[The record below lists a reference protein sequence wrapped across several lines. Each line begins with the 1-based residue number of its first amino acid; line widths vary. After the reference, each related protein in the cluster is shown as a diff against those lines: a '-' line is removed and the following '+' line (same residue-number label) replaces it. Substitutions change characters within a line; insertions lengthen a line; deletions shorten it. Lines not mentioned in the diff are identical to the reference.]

1 MASSW
6 KNKVIRN
13 FERYA
18 PQYDDHADIQKQ
30 IAASL
35 VADLPE
41 SADNVLEIGCGTG
54 LLTTLLA
61 EKYRTDN
68 LHVTDISQLML
79 ERTLLK
85 INHPK
90 ISASVLDAETEE
102 TYRRYDLI
110 VGNMVCHW
118 FEDLGKGL
126 LNLSAMLNKGGR
138 VFLILPG
145 PESFREW
152 RYALEKLSFPCGFPD
167 FSAPQGVYRR
177 EMLFQPVTNAAAFLQ
192 SVKKTGASSSRSCC
206 NALDIKAL
214 NAAQREFDAQNIGHI
229 TWDILFLQI
238 TKKDLTG

>member
-6 KNKVIRN
+6 KNKIIGN

-35 VADLPE
+35 VADLPVR
-41 SADNVLEIGCGTG
+41 ADDILEIGCGTG
-54 LLTTLLA
+54 LLTSFLA
-61 EKYRTDN
+61 EKYRTSN
-68 LHVTDISQLML
+68 LHVTDISGVML
-79 ERTLLK
+79 EQTLLK
-85 INHPK
+85 INHPR

-102 TYRRYDLI
+102 TGRCYDLI

-118 FEDLGKGL
+118 FEDLRIGL
-126 LNLSAMLNKGGR
+126 RNLSAMLNEGGR
-138 VFLILPG
+138 VFLTLPG

-152 RYALEKLSFPCGFPD
+152 RDALEKLSFPCGFPD

-177 EMLFQPVTNAAAFLQ
+177 ETLFQPVTNAAAFLQ
-192 SVKKTGASSSRSCC
+192 SVKRTGASSSRSCSQ
-206 NALDIKAL
+206 ALGIQAL
-214 NAAQREFDAQNIGHI
+214 KAAQREFDAQNIGHI
-229 TWDILFLQI
+229 TWDILFLHI

>member
-6 KNKVIRN
+6 KNKIIRN

-35 VADLPE
+35 AADLPE
-41 SADNVLEIGCGTG
+41 CADDILEIGCGTG
-54 LLTTLLA
+54 LLTSFLA
-61 EKYRTDN
+61 EKYRMSD
-68 LHVTDISQLML
+68 LHVTDISGVML

-85 INHPK
+85 INHPR
-90 ISASVLDAETEE
+90 ISGSVLDAEMGKTG
-102 TYRRYDLI
+102 RHYDLI

-118 FEDLGKGL
+118 FEDLRKGL
-126 LNLSAMLNKGGR
+126 RNLSAMLNEGGR
-138 VFLILPG
+138 VFLTLPG

-152 RYALEKLSFPCGFPD
+152 RDALEKLSFPCGFPD

-177 EMLFQPVTNAAAFLQ
+177 ETLFQTVMNAAAFLQ
-192 SVKKTGASSSRSCC
+192 SVKRTGASSSRSCSHV
-206 NALDIKAL
+206 LGIKAL

-229 TWDILFLQI
+229 TWDILFLHI

>member
-18 PQYDDHADIQKQ
+18 PLYDDHADIQKQ

-41 SADNVLEIGCGTG
+41 SADDVLEIGCGTG

-61 EKYRTDN
+61 EKYRTSN

-79 ERTLLK
+79 ERTLLR
-85 INHPK
+85 INHPR
-90 ISASVLDAETEE
+90 IRAYVLDAETEE
-102 TYRRYDLI
+102 TFRRYDLI

-126 LNLSAMLNKGGR
+126 RNLSAMLNEGGR
-138 VFLILPG
+138 VFLTLPG

-152 RYALEKLSFPCGFPD
+152 RDALEKLSLPCGFPD
-167 FSAPQGVYRR
+167 FSAPQGVYRH

-192 SVKKTGASSSRSCC
+192 SVKKTGASSSRSCSQV
-206 NALDIKAL
+206 LGIQTLK
-214 NAAQREFDAQNIGHI
+214 AAQREFDAQNIGHI
-229 TWDILFLQI
+229 TWDILFIHI

>member
-41 SADNVLEIGCGTG
+41 RADDILEIGCGTG
-54 LLTTLLA
+54 LLTSFLA
-61 EKYRTDN
+61 EKYRTSK
-68 LHVTDISQLML
+68 LHITDISGVML

-85 INHPK
+85 INHPR
-90 ISASVLDAETEE
+90 ISSSVLDAETGK
-102 TYRRYDLI
+102 TGRHYDLI

-118 FEDLGKGL
+118 FEDLRKGL
-126 LNLSAMLNKGGR
+126 RNLSAMLNEGGR
-138 VFLILPG
+138 IFLTLPG

-152 RYALEKLSFPCGFPD
+152 REALGKLSFPCSFLD
-167 FSAPQGVYRR
+167 FSVPQGVYRR
-177 EMLFQPVTNAAAFLQ
+177 DRLLQPVKHAYDFLQ
-192 SVKKTGASSSRSCC
+192 SVKKTGASSSRSGFRP
-206 NALDIKAL
+206 LDIQDLKA
-214 NAAQREFDAQNIGHI
+214 ACEAFDTKRATEV

-238 TKKDLTG
+238 TKKDLKA